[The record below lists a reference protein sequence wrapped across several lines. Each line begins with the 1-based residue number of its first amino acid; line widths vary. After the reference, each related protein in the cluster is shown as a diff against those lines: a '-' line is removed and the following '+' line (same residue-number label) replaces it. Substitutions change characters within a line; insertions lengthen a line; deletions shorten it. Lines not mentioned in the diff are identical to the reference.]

1 MQQIVEPAPI
11 PGLNRPDSALF
22 DFPVTLAMKP
32 ELKEPILGVVALTT
46 MGAGWESAPADAAAV
61 ASFGNREAIAAAA
74 RDEEHP
80 QLGLSGI
87 DLGLLFHKMMP
98 SPRIG

>member
-80 QLGLSGI
+80 QSGLASIGLGPFL
-87 DLGLLFHKMMP
+87 HKN
-98 SPRIG
+98 RVLQGAD

>member
-1 MQQIVEPAPI
+1 
-11 PGLNRPDSALF
+11 
-22 DFPVTLAMKP
+22 MKSQ
-32 ELKEPILGVVALTT
+32 LKRTILGVVALTT
-46 MGAGWESAPADAAAV
+46 MGADRESAPSRALSV
-61 ASFGNREAIAAAA
+61 ATFGNRETVAAAA

>member
-11 PGLNRPDSALF
+11 PGLNRLDSALF

-46 MGAGWESAPADAAAV
+46 MGADRESAPSRALSV
-61 ASFGNREAIAAAA
+61 ATFGNRETVAAAA

-80 QLGLSGI
+80 QSGLASIGLGPFL
-87 DLGLLFHKMMP
+87 HKN
-98 SPRIG
+98 RVLQGAD